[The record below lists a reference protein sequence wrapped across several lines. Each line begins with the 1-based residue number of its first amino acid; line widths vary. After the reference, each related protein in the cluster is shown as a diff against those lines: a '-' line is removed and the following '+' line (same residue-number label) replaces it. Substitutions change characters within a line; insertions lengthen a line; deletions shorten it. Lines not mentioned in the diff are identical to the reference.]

1 VGKLSEVTNVLGN
14 GVQDYVVSGVV
25 LQYKLV
31 RGRYEREH
39 NRLEVLSTGRYIT
52 NAWLQHL
59 MDSSPAK

>member
-1 VGKLSEVTNVLGN
+1 M
-14 GVQDYVVSGVV
+14 QDYVVSGVV

-39 NRLEVLSTGRYIT
+39 NRLEVQTTGRYIT

-59 MDSSPAK
+59 MDSSPDQQ